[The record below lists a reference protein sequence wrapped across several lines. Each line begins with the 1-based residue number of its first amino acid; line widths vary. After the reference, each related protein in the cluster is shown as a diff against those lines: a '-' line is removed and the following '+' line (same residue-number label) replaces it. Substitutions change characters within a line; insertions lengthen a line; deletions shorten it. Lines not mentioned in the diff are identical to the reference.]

1 MSKQITT
8 TVLKQVASEMGISPI
23 EAFEQL
29 QAKGYEL
36 VDYQEP
42 TTPKGT
48 LNSTAGQKSAW
59 EVAKQATNERLAND
73 PWLKAMSQTAAMEA
87 DRKAKWKEMNSSKAV
102 KVTEEGS
109 INIDNKKGS
118 VLGSAKDEIAL
129 MAAIRAKYNQQGE

>member
-8 TVLKQVASEMGISPI
+8 TVLKHVANQMGISPI

-42 TTPKGT
+42 TTQKGT
-48 LNSTAGQKSAW
+48 LDSTAKQKSAW
-59 EVAKQATNERLAND
+59 ELAKQSTNERLAND
-73 PWLKAMSQTAAMEA
+73 PWLKAMNQTAAMEA
-87 DRKAKWKEMNSSKAV
+87 ERKAMWKDMNASKAV
-102 KVTEEGS
+102 KVAEDGS

-118 VLGSAKDEIAL
+118 VLGSARDEVAL
-129 MAAIRAKYNQQGE
+129 MAAIRNQYNNQ

>member
-1 MSKQITT
+1 MSKKITT
-8 TVLKQVASEMGISPI
+8 TVLKQVATQMGISPI

-48 LNSTAGQKSAW
+48 LDSSAKQKSAW
-59 EVAKQATNERLAND
+59 ELAKQSTNERLAND
-73 PWLKAMSQTAAMEA
+73 PWLKAMNQTAAMEA
-87 DRKAKWKEMNSSKAV
+87 ERKAKWKEMNSSKAV
-102 KVTEEGS
+102 KVAEDGS

-118 VLGSAKDEIAL
+118 VLGSARDEVAL
-129 MAAIRAKYNQQGE
+129 MAAIRNQYNNQ

>member
-8 TVLKQVASEMGISPI
+8 TVLKQVAAQMGISPI

-48 LNSTAGQKSAW
+48 LDSTAKQMSAW
-59 EVAKQATNERLAND
+59 ELAKQAANERVAND
-73 PWLKAMSQTAAMEA
+73 PWFKAMNQTAVMEA
-87 DRKAKWKEMNSSKAV
+87 ERNAMWKEMHASKAV
-102 KVTEEGS
+102 KIAEDGS

-118 VLGSAKDEIAL
+118 VLGSAKDEAAL
-129 MAAIRAKYNQQGE
+129 MAAIRAQHNKQ

>member
-8 TVLKQVASEMGISPI
+8 TVLKQVAAQMGISPI

-42 TTPKGT
+42 TTQKGT
-48 LNSTAGQKSAW
+48 LDSTARQMSAW
-59 EVAKQATNERLAND
+59 ELAKQAANERVAND
-73 PWLKAMSQTAAMEA
+73 PWFKAMNQTAPMEA
-87 DRKAKWKEMNSSKAV
+87 ERKAMWKDMNASKAV
-102 KVTEEGS
+102 KVAEDGS

-118 VLGSAKDEIAL
+118 VLGSARDEVAL
-129 MAAIRAKYNQQGE
+129 MAAIRNQYNNQ